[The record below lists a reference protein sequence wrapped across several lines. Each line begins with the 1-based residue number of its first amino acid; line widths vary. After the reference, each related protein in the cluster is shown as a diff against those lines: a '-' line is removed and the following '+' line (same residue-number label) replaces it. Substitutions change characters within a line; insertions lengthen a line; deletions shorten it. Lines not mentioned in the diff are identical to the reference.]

1 MQELDRIYFQP
12 LFHKKCQLLLK
23 VKRSPFKKRKRKL
36 KKIPSVTR
44 VTPNSKSSVT
54 SRLDKNCQTPQ
65 SVQSSKVILRYVN
78 PQNNKNTS
86 TSNISSISNI
96 SSNATIVPKS
106 PSETL
111 SISQGSKIIT
121 KKRQKAGQE
130 AVKKPLVKVP
140 RKLRLWLN
148 KRQIFIIRRKL
159 VNRKKDLYSKSIKR
173 IITEKPKI
181 WR

>member
-36 KKIPSVTR
+36 KKIPSATR
-44 VTPNSKSSVT
+44 LTPNSNRSVI
-54 SRLDKNCQTPQ
+54 SRLDNNCQTPQ
-65 SVQSSKVILRYVN
+65 NIQSSKVILRYVN
-78 PQNNKNTS
+78 PQKDKNTS
-86 TSNISSISNI
+86 TSNISSVSNI
-96 SSNATIVPKS
+96 SSNATIVPKN
-106 PSETL
+106 PSVNL
-111 SISQGSKIIT
+111 SISQGSKIIA

-130 AVKKPLVKVP
+130 AVKKPHVKVS

-159 VNRKKDLYSKSIKR
+159 VNRKKDLYSKSINR
-173 IITEKPKI
+173 IIAEKPRI